1 MSRRKTSHQ
10 STSELTDYYPTAEV
24 FVDSLLIVNALSTA
38 TVISGRNISPRNTS
52 KFNHYDRTAEVIV
65 DTERPVN
72 REGNNIKSCLYR
84 VARES
89 KIPEHICVH
98 PAELP
103 YPCIWKNTPVAPLKV
118 TLRTNYRGQL
128 RATNHSPVYQE
139 LQHSYLSRDQ
149 GTFERRG
156 RRYLQVI
163 DSQIEVRPT
172 VRVTSPIIV
181 EENWEEMM
189 LTERRR

>member
-1 MSRRKTSHQ
+1 MIYNAQSTKVMSRRKTSHQ

-38 TVISGRNISPRNTS
+38 TVISGRNISPINTS

-89 KIPEHICVH
+89 KIPEHILQNCPTH
-98 PAELP
+98 
-103 YPCIWKNTPVAPLKV
+103 APE
-118 TLRTNYRGQL
+118 RTRL
-128 RATNHSPVYQE
+128 WP
-139 LQHSYLSRDQ
+139 L
-149 GTFERRG
+149 
-156 RRYLQVI
+156 
-163 DSQIEVRPT
+163 
-172 VRVTSPIIV
+172 
-181 EENWEEMM
+181 
-189 LTERRR
+189 